1 MNSEAAGSSSAAP
14 AGSDGRAAERTSAQ
28 EAAHDA
34 EQRGSEGEVDD
45 RSGIFAGV
53 AGYVDN
59 LRAGEQAELRRL
71 RGRYRELPPEVF
83 WRIVDR
89 YGIPPYQEEFWMA
102 VLPLMV
108 EHPHEPQCRTGR
120 VLARSGVSS
129 ARLEKWLRLDQQG
142 ALDEAGRLLSQVEG
156 PINWVQ
162 FGFLL
167 SLWNHPEHGERNRR
181 ELARDFFLAL
191 QTRQSSSKNQGG
203 A

>member
-1 MNSEAAGSSSAAP
+1 MTTEGAGSS
-14 AGSDGRAAERTSAQ
+14 RAASTGPGGRRAEVASTD
-28 EAAHDA
+28 EAGHDA
-34 EQRGSEGEVDD
+34 EQGGSEGEVDG
-45 RSGIFAGV
+45 RSSTFAGV
-53 AGYVDN
+53 AGYVAN
-59 LRAGEQAELRRL
+59 LQAGEQAELRRL

-89 YGIPPYQEEFWMA
+89 YDIPPHQEDFWMA

-108 EHPHEPQCRTGR
+108 EHRHKPQCRTGR

-162 FGFLL
+162 FCFLL
-167 SLWNHPEHGERNRR
+167 SLWGHPELGERNRR
-181 ELARDFFLAL
+181 DLARDYFLAP
-191 QTRQSSSKNQGG
+191 QKRESSSKNQGG
-203 A
+203 T